1 MINAVMLVIAT
12 LFLLIAIAKWSE
24 ARNYN
29 HGFCKKCGNR
39 LQLMDED
46 SQGGRGYICRKC
58 GYATWCS
65 YSVDKEG

>member
-1 MINAVMLVIAT
+1 MSEV
-12 LFLLIAIAKWSE
+12 LLIIAALILMITVARWRE

-29 HGFCKKCGNR
+29 HGFCQKCGNR

-46 SQGGRGYICRKC
+46 SQGGRGYLCRKC
-58 GYATWCS
+58 GYVTWCS

>member
-1 MINAVMLVIAT
+1 MSVVV
-12 LFLLIAIAKWSE
+12 LLIAAVIMIITVARWSE
-24 ARNYN
+24 ARKYN
-29 HGFCKKCGNR
+29 HGICPKCRNR

-58 GYATWCS
+58 GYVTWCS